1 VNADSTTSTLLAA
14 LRDPVNQNAWTRI
27 DAHYRPIIERVARRV
42 GLSESDA
49 ADAAQET
56 LLSVT
61 KDFRAGR
68 YTPERGRL
76 RTWILAI
83 ARFRIAD
90 AQRGRGRH
98 FAAGDS
104 VLATLPAAA
113 DIDDLWEEEHRKTI
127 FALAINELRR
137 NSRFSERTLSIYER
151 LALGL
156 QPVREIAS
164 EFGVAEQEIYE
175 AKARITGKL
184 REIIAEFDWQ
194 V

>member
-1 VNADSTTSTLLAA
+1 MSAESTTSTLLSA

-27 DAHYRPIIERVARRV
+27 DGHYRPIIERVGRRV
-42 GLSESDA
+42 GLGEADA

-56 LLSVT
+56 MLSVM

-68 YTPERGRL
+68 YAPERGRL

-90 AQRGRGRH
+90 AQRGRGR
-98 FAAGDS
+98 ARAGGDS
-104 VLATLPAAA
+104 VLATLPATA
-113 DIDDLWEEEHRKTI
+113 DIDGLWEEEHRRTV
-127 FALAINELRR
+127 FTLAINELRR
-137 NSRFSERTLSIYER
+137 NSRFSERSLSIYER
-151 LALGL
+151 VALGL

-164 EFGVAEQEIYE
+164 EFGVAEQEVYE